1 MTDSFPFY
9 KPDDETSIIYNPGA
23 NKRDGFQSI
32 KCCTLPK
39 IVERMTQSTTF
50 DTYFASAFFLTF
62 RDFTSPLEF
71 LNLLSL
77 RYNDPP
83 SDGSKD
89 NLRRFEIEVD
99 VIRSNIITIL
109 RQFLGTLVADDYD
122 NSTFTTTVI
131 EFFNSLE
138 EDIKN
143 EMFLIY
149 FKYKKLAKP
158 PAPKPLQNNIISSA
172 ASTMRF
178 SYSVSPRT
186 QSPNSTNVLTGLLN
200 NSNSN
205 NNNSNNSNNN
215 NNNNS
220 SSNSSN
226 SNSQNNQNG
235 NLQSSPSLE
244 NPRSSMKVG
253 KGIMKLLQSNNSSN
267 GLINGNISSL
277 NNSPINSNSASPTS
291 TMSSH
296 NLTSSYSLTPT
307 TTISEEGNDN
317 SNNNSNSNI
326 EREKPSFL
334 PEVIAKE
341 LTIMEWELIS
351 ALTINEFSHK
361 TFKGNKAV
369 NITNLTVWFNRIS
382 SWVST
387 KIISKETPEERATII
402 EAFISIAMFAKELK
416 NYNCVMEI
424 LGSLHNSSISR
435 LKNSWALVSQKSI
448 DMFQILNQL
457 MIPDTNFKNY
467 RKQLTLVLPNE
478 PCIPYL
484 GLFLTDYTYLDES
497 NPPILNNTMVNIERI
512 YLIGTRVQEFF
523 QLFTNCS
530 YNFTS
535 NPQVK
540 DAILGEKVW
549 DENETFRLSRIREEH
564 TSSPASSHSVNS
576 KENGHHGSGSSS
588 GSGGSGSGA
597 NNSLSASAI
606 SSSRRKNFVGKYRMS
621 FTGNDPLPSISS
633 TLSERDW
640 KIITTN
646 SKTMTFKKGTVVL
659 SIGECNNNLYRVLS
673 GRVKIEPFSLNSK
686 SSSATQASTTLSND
700 GADGGGMVKSQSDS
714 DISGGSGSSV
724 GSGSGSGGG
733 GSGGSK
739 RNSRL
744 LMEEC
749 TYIEEGDVFGEET
762 FLYDRPM
769 LTNIIVDSNECE
781 LVEIEKSFILQQLF
795 PTEPILA
802 ATFYKH
808 IAVIMAER
816 LKNIYSNYTNLPG
829 GNNNNNA
836 NSNSYNSPNMAP
848 RYDLRRRSTIYETP
862 SSLDLLRDGNDTN
875 FRTKFGLSSEEV
887 IIKSYNCKHNNIS
900 GVIYLTKH
908 HLCFEGK
915 FLTLH
920 KLKRTPFEQIT
931 KILPSD
937 KNVLIIHTKQKVK
950 KFTLKSQEEL
960 SEINGIS
967 GKIWKNHHG
976 NNMIN
981 SIVGSNTTTN
991 SNSNVNLNSSVTK
1004 TIASVSATASTP
1016 PTPSTPPRS
1025 PKVGRGESFSN
1036 ITDIPSKDE
1045 WNQILKGTK
1054 PQIFKKGDVL
1064 ITEGIEYQKI
1074 FQIIRG
1080 ECSVVKCL
1088 DNNINSN
1095 LNNSNNNN
1103 NNNNN
1108 NSNLNNN
1115 NNNSNNSI
1123 FTTKALNGSN
1133 DSNNSG
1139 LNNSKDV
1146 NNNNNNI
1153 NNNNN
1158 NNNNNNPAVD
1168 PKNSV
1173 IISKLTP
1180 GSIFGEMSFLIPGG
1194 SSTSLVVSSDEVEVY
1209 ILESYFL
1216 HIMLKS
1222 KTALAPKFYKYLA
1235 CVLESRVRQYR
1246 QQPLY

>member
-1 MTDSFPFY
+1 MTELFPFY
-9 KPDDETSIIYNPGA
+9 KADDESLVYNPSA
-23 NKRDGFQSI
+23 NRKDSFQSI
-32 KCCTLPK
+32 KCCTLPRL
-39 IVERMTQSTTF
+39 VERMTQSTSF

-62 RDFTSPLEF
+62 RDFTTPLEF

-77 RYNDPP
+77 RYNGPP

-99 VIRSNIITIL
+99 VVRSNIITIL

-122 NSTFTTTVI
+122 NSAFTTSVI

-158 PAPKPLQNNIISSA
+158 PAPKPIQSNIISSA

-186 QSPNSTNVLTGLLN
+186 QSPNSTNVLTGLLT
-200 NSNSN
+200 NSN
-205 NNNSNNSNNN
+205 NGSNNSSSNSSSNNNNN

-220 SSNSSN
+220 S
-226 SNSQNNQNG
+226 NNNNNN

-253 KGIMKLLQSNNSSN
+253 KGIMKLLQSSNSSN
-267 GLINGNISSL
+267 GLVANNSNLSSL
-277 NNSPINSNSASPTS
+277 NNSPINSNSGSPTS
-291 TMSSH
+291 TMSS
-296 NLTSSYSLTPT
+296 NTLTTGT
-307 TTISEEGNDN
+307 NNNNNNN
-317 SNNNSNSNI
+317 SNNNNSNGNTPNI
-326 EREKPSFL
+326 ISINNEDQEIQQEKPSFL

-435 LKNSWALVSQKSI
+435 LKNSWALVSQKSN

-467 RKQLTLVLPNE
+467 RKQLSLVLPNE

-497 NPPILNNTMVNIERI
+497 NPPIINNGMVNIERI

-576 KENGHHGSGSSS
+576 KENSGNHHGSSSS
-588 GSGGSGSGA
+588 GGSNSSS
-597 NNSLSASAI
+597 SLSASAI

-646 SKTMTFKKGTVVL
+646 SKTMTFKKGTVIL

-673 GRVKIEPFSLNSK
+673 GRVKIEPFSLNLK
-686 SSSATQASTTLSND
+686 SSSSMISSGD
-700 GADGGGMVKSQSDS
+700 GADGMVKSQSES
-714 DISGGSGSSV
+714 DISGNNSNDNN
-724 GSGSGSGGG
+724 SGG
-733 GSGGSK
+733 SNNNSK
-739 RNSRL
+739 RNSPASI
-744 LMEEC
+744 LMEEGI
-749 TYIEEGDVFGEET
+749 YIEEGDVFGEET

-795 PTEPILA
+795 PSEPILA

-808 IAVIMAER
+808 IAVVMAER

-829 GNNNNNA
+829 GSG
-836 NSNSYNSPNMAP
+836 NSSGTASSSGGYNSPNIP
-848 RYDLRRRSTIYETP
+848 QRYDLRRRSTIYETP

-875 FRTKFGLSSEEV
+875 FRTKFGLSNEEV
-887 IIKSYNCKHNNIS
+887 IIKSYNCKHNNIN

-931 KILPSD
+931 KILPTD
-937 KNVLIIHTKQKVK
+937 KNVLVIHTKQKVK
-950 KFTLKSQEEL
+950 KFTLKTLEDL
-960 SEINGIS
+960 NEINGLS

-976 NNMIN
+976 NNIIN
-981 SIVGSNTTTN
+981 NIVGPTHTN
-991 SNSNVNLNSSVTK
+991 ANSSVTK

-1036 ITDIPSKDE
+1036 ITDIPTKDE

-1054 PQIFKKGDVL
+1054 PQIYKKGDVL

-1080 ECSVVKCL
+1080 ECSVVKSL
-1088 DNNINSN
+1088 DNNLN
-1095 LNNSNNNN
+1095 NNSNNNNLNNNNNNNLNN

-1108 NSNLNNN
+1108 NSANSNNNISSNIAKYLNNSNDSSSSSGLNNSNNDVNN
-1115 NNNSNNSI
+1115 NNNSNN
-1123 FTTKALNGSN
+1123 
-1133 DSNNSG
+1133 
-1139 LNNSKDV
+1139 
-1146 NNNNNNI
+1146 NI
-1153 NNNNN
+1153 I
-1158 NNNNNNPAVD
+1158 D

-1173 IISKLTP
+1173 VISKLTP

-1194 SSTSLVVSSDEVEVY
+1194 SSTSLVVTSDEVEVY